1 MTSVITQYMMRV
13 IYLRAGC
20 GVPRVSRAQAE
31 ANHEAIETAAS
42 RLFRQRGLGGVTVAD
57 VMAEAGLTHGG
68 FYTHYASKD
77 ELAASACAAAFAFA
91 AEKWR
96 RRIAAASTPAAA
108 RKAIAEGYLRERHCD
123 PTAASCPTAT
133 LVTDVARAS
142 TAHPIRPTYLAGVKQ
157 QVETLAALGTSGDPV
172 RDRGAACLQLATMM
186 GALLLARATHGDPL
200 SDEFVK
206 AARAHLTA
214 PSKRRRTPKKGAG
227 R

>member
-1 MTSVITQYMMRV
+1 M
-13 IYLRAGC
+13 
-20 GVPRVSRAQAE
+20 PRVSRAQAE
-31 ANHEAIETAAS
+31 ANHEAIESAAS
-42 RLFRQRGLGGVTVAD
+42 RLFRERGLAGVTVAD

-68 FYTHYASKD
+68 FYTHYRSKD
-77 ELAASACAAAFAFA
+77 DLAASACAAAFAFA

-96 RRIAAASTPAAA
+96 RRIDASSTPAAA
-108 RKAIAEGYLRERHCD
+108 RNAITEGYLREQHCD

-142 TAHPIRPTYLAGVKQ
+142 ADHPIRPTYLAGVKQ
-157 QVETLAALGTSGDPV
+157 QVETLARLGTSGDSA
-172 RDRGAACLQLATMM
+172 RDRAAACLQLATMM

-214 PSKRRRTPKKGAG
+214 PSKRGRSAKKGG
-227 R
+227 RR